1 MTHFQNDVGRNPSK
15 INLNMYEEADNRIE
29 KTMQAIN
36 LMYENI
42 GDDMSIEQLEEI
54 KNRHETLIEQSAFW
68 LNQDNKERYLYDLKD
83 FATWLFK
90 YLQWDRNDEY

>member
-1 MTHFQNDVGRNPSK
+1 MHEDK
-15 INLNMYEEADNRIE
+15 DNRIE

-42 GDDMSIEQLEEI
+42 GDEMSKSQLEEI
-54 KNRHETLIEQSAFW
+54 RDRHQILIEQSAFW
-68 LNQDNKERYLYDLKD
+68 LDQDNKERYLYDLKD

-90 YLQWDRNDEY
+90 YLNWDRNDDK

>member
-1 MTHFQNDVGRNPSK
+1 MHDQYNS
-15 INLNMYEEADNRIE
+15 IE

-42 GDDMSIEQLEEI
+42 GDDMSVEQLEEI

-68 LNQDNKERYLYDLKD
+68 LSQDNQERYLYDLKD

-90 YLQWDRNDEY
+90 YLKWDKNDEY

>member
-1 MTHFQNDVGRNPSK
+1 MH
-15 INLNMYEEADNRIE
+15 EEDNRIE

-42 GDDMSIEQLEEI
+42 GDEMSVQQLEEI
-54 KNRHETLIEQSAFW
+54 KSRHETLIEQSAFW
-68 LNQDNKERYLYDLKD
+68 INQENNERYLYDLKD

-90 YLQWDRNDEY
+90 YLQWDRNDEQ

>member
-1 MTHFQNDVGRNPSK
+1 MHEHK
-15 INLNMYEEADNRIE
+15 DNRIE

-42 GDDMSIEQLEEI
+42 GDEMSKSQLEEI
-54 KNRHETLIEQSAFW
+54 RDRHQILIEQSAFW
-68 LNQDNKERYLYDLKD
+68 LDQDNKERYLYDLKD

-90 YLQWDRNDEY
+90 YLQWDRNDEH

>member
-1 MTHFQNDVGRNPSK
+1 
-15 INLNMYEEADNRIE
+15 MYEDEDNRIE

-42 GDDMSIEQLEEI
+42 GDEMSVSQLEEI
-54 KNRHETLIEQSAFW
+54 RDRHQTLIEQSVFW
-68 LNQDNKERYLYDLKD
+68 LSQDNKERYLYDLKD

-90 YLQWDRNDEY
+90 YLKWDKNDEY

>member
-1 MTHFQNDVGRNPSK
+1 MHED
-15 INLNMYEEADNRIE
+15 EDNRIE

-42 GDDMSIEQLEEI
+42 GDELSISQLEEI
-54 KNRHETLIEQSAFW
+54 RDRHQILIEQSAFW
-68 LNQDNKERYLYDLKD
+68 LNQENKERYLYDLKD

-90 YLQWDRNDEY
+90 YLQWDRNDEH

>member
-1 MTHFQNDVGRNPSK
+1 MH
-15 INLNMYEEADNRIE
+15 EHEDNRIE

-42 GDDMSIEQLEEI
+42 GDEMSVRQLEEI
-54 KNRHETLIEQSAFW
+54 RDRHQTLIEQSAFW
-68 LNQDNKERYLYDLKD
+68 LDQDNKERYLYDLKD

-90 YLQWDRNDEY
+90 YLQWDRNDEH